1 MKKLT
6 AAIVLALLSCVSSVQ
21 GKILETAHF
30 HEIVPHITPDTLII
44 LDIDD
49 TLLLPV
55 QMVGCDEWFNL
66 RWKKHEAAGLP
77 KSEALE
83 KALAEWVVGAA
94 HHENEACGK
103 RDACAH

>member
-49 TLLLPV
+49 TLLSL
-55 QMVGCDEWFNL
+55 CKW
-66 RWKKHEAAGLP
+66 
-77 KSEALE
+77 
-83 KALAEWVVGAA
+83 
-94 HHENEACGK
+94 
-103 RDACAH
+103 